1 MYILKIIII
10 FVKIILMSFVIGNE
24 HIENQLR
31 NNFFANAMDITSF
44 LTDGIVFSSGKELS
58 NYEWKQQWMKYC
70 RIVMSH
76 SGYRIEYTHPYKS
89 DKYKNITEYEIYKG
103 DKFIENFQTWGLENA
118 EAQAY
123 IKISQLSTFGNLY
136 EQEVEKV
143 KWVIDKIP
151 NFRVN
156 TDIYDRY
163 YRVGRDLE
171 KIVSNKQLLREWKLS
186 LINI

>member
-1 MYILKIIII
+1 
-10 FVKIILMSFVIGNE
+10 MSFVIGNE

-44 LTDGIVFSSGKELS
+44 LTDGIVFSAGKKLS

-76 SGYRIEYTHPYKS
+76 SGYRIEYSRPFKS
-89 DKYKNITEYEIYKG
+89 GVLKYVTDYEIYKG
-103 DKFIENFQTWGLENA
+103 DKFIIGDRTHGLENA

-136 EQEVEKV
+136 KEEVEKV
-143 KWVIDKIP
+143 KWAIDKIP

-171 KIVSNKQLLREWKLS
+171 SIVNNKPLLREWKLS

>member
-1 MYILKIIII
+1 M
-10 FVKIILMSFVIGNE
+10 
-24 HIENQLR
+24 
-31 NNFFANAMDITSF
+31 
-44 LTDGIVFSSGKELS
+44 
-58 NYEWKQQWMKYC
+58 
-70 RIVMSH
+70 
-76 SGYRIEYTHPYKS
+76 
-89 DKYKNITEYEIYKG
+89 TE
-103 DKFIENFQTWGLENA
+103 

-136 EQEVEKV
+136 KEEVEKV
-143 KWVIDKIP
+143 KWAIDKIP

-171 KIVSNKQLLREWKLS
+171 SIVNNKPLLREWKLS